1 MVIHYIYSEQLIS
14 STVLEYYVQAFKRR
28 LFGPRYVWITHGWYP
43 DRWWTQEVTNNT
55 VNCTESQLE
64 EFLVQGRVIALTH
77 LTTPDDRN
85 AMTDQGTV
93 SRKGENIVTLSASN
107 STACAM
113 LW

>member
-1 MVIHYIYSEQLIS
+1 MYNTSIVHILSHLHIHIM
-14 STVLEYYVQAFKRR
+14 QAFKRR

-64 EFLVQGRVIALTH
+64 EFLVQGRVIALNH

-85 AMTDQGTV
+85 ATTDQGTV
-93 SRKGENIVTLSASN
+93 SREGEPFHA
-107 STACAM
+107 
-113 LW
+113 LWWLV